1 MQLKFSTM
9 LFWLSFQW
17 QAPLCLASSTV
28 TRAARDR
35 PHLEDASITQLFKST
50 VRSGSLLG
58 NKKPARPNSV
68 DVRVG
73 DKLKVVQFHPV
84 IRNSVDSITQN
95 NRLRLAPTRFSL
107 DSQYVDI
114 RCPLPVKN
122 TKKPGQRTS
131 GWRQSRC
138 FLDSHYVTNDTL
150 TVREGVITQSRAKS
164 PGAPQTSTLSLCLI
178 EQFNVML
185 GPVPRHSIRYH
196 LLSSTFSLS
205 SARRFP
211 NGLTHRAEG
220 TPNSHILFWMKW
232 P

>member
-1 MQLKFSTM
+1 MQPCKPCNSSSARCCSG
-9 LFWLSFQW
+9 SFHW
-17 QAPLCLASSTV
+17 QAPLCPAGSTV

-58 NKKPARPNSV
+58 NKRYLPDQTPK

-73 DKLKVVQFHPV
+73 DKLKVVQFNPV

-95 NRLRLAPTRFSL
+95 NKLRLAPTRCSL
-107 DSQYVDI
+107 DSQYVHI
-114 RCPLPVKN
+114 RCLLPVKN

-138 FLDSHYVTNDTL
+138 SLDSHYVTNHTL

-178 EQFNVML
+178 EKN
-185 GPVPRHSIRYH
+185 
-196 LLSSTFSLS
+196 
-205 SARRFP
+205 
-211 NGLTHRAEG
+211 
-220 TPNSHILFWMKW
+220 
-232 P
+232 